1 MKFEL
6 AISLAAFALLSTT
19 TGWADG
25 LANKGH
31 ICGPSS
37 TLVLN
42 SEQIKS
48 LDTQIKVQSKTKR
61 KPPKNPKEW
70 LERWP
75 QIRLTAEQSNN
86 VFNQSGVCSVEKL
99 YVLPA
104 TLQTCACDCVNVAI
118 RVSKNKIEIA
128 DYLLDNP
135 KSQQARKD
143 WIRQQ
148 DLDLNKTPQTLEAK
162 LTKQGMAIQETQP
175 EKAIEYYEAALRA
188 NPKFKWAN
196 YYMVETYHDMGL
208 RAICRFDPERARK
221 YMDLAAKY
229 SRPEFISQHKR
240 ILIEQ
245 ERAYAVKEARETRAA
260 QK

>member
-1 MKFEL
+1 M
-6 AISLAAFALLSTT
+6 LAAFALLGIIP
-19 TGWADG
+19 GWADG
-25 LANKGH
+25 LANNGH

-48 LDTQIKVQSKTKR
+48 LDSQIKVQSKTKR
-61 KPPKNPKEW
+61 KPPKNRKEW

-86 VFNQSGVCSVEKL
+86 LFTQSGVCAVEKL

-104 TLQTCACDCVNVAI
+104 NLNTCACECANVAI

-135 KSQQARKD
+135 KSQQEHKD
-143 WIRQQ
+143 WIRQK

-175 EKAIEYYEAALRA
+175 EKAIEFYEAALRA

-196 YYMVETYHDMGL
+196 FYMVETYHDMGL
-208 RAICRFDPERARK
+208 RAICRLDPERSRK
-221 YMDLAAKY
+221 YMDLAANY

-240 ILIEQ
+240 ILLEQ
-245 ERAYAVKEARETRAA
+245 KRAYAVKEPREMRAA